1 MAVHLSLITSS
12 DETTIAKYTRLR
24 SHRTSL
30 ILREAPVFTS
40 AASKNSGGTP
50 QADSPPFSVAPP
62 QPSKLQGDKNR
73 QHPVAHFALAEN
85 PLRLNR
91 LFVMLAYGQS
101 SKPTGSLRL
110 PFGFPG
116 FTSGLPCS
124 TSFSACVELRQHSC
138 RMPLR
143 RRGHTGVL
151 QNHRSFYY
159 ILEPMI

>member
-73 QHPVAHFALAEN
+73 NARSRPFRPRGKSAQAQSAAWKTR
-85 PLRLNR
+85 LRSILET
-91 LFVMLAYGQS
+91 YG
-101 SKPTGSLRL
+101 KPASSLRL
-110 PFGFPG
+110 SRIHLRLAVR
-116 FTSGLPCS
+116 FTKPQKLLLYIS
-124 TSFSACVELRQHSC
+124 TNDIEPLIRLISA
-138 RMPLR
+138 
-143 RRGHTGVL
+143 
-151 QNHRSFYY
+151 
-159 ILEPMI
+159 ILLK